1 MTEETRNFGTEVGR
15 LLDLVVHSL
24 YSDREIFLRELVAN
38 AADATDKRR
47 FLSLSDESLAL
58 PENAGV
64 RISLDK
70 GARTI
75 TIADNGIGM
84 GKEELAE
91 NLGTIARSGT
101 AAFAATQLAGQK
113 PEDKPSLI
121 GQFGVGFYSAFMVA
135 DQVEVTSRKAGAE
148 EAWEWASDGKGT
160 YTLKTAERLEAGTT
174 VVLHVKADAEEFL
187 EPLRIKTVIRKWA
200 DHVALPIEL
209 EEDGNFAPVTE
220 GKALWRRAKSEVT
233 ADEYADFY
241 RHIGH
246 NFDEP
251 WATIHWRA
259 EGTLEF
265 SALLFIP
272 GSKPFF
278 PVEERRDSKVRL
290 HVKRMFITDDAKL
303 LPDWLSFVS
312 GVVDTEDLPLNVS
325 RELLQATPV
334 LDKIRKAVLNRV
346 LTELKAKAKDPEDF
360 KKFLENFGTTL
371 KEGIYE
377 DTGHAAEIAGL
388 LRFASTKEDSTTL
401 DEYIARMPEGQE
413 AIYYLAGDAAHL
425 KTSPQLEGFAEKGF
439 EVLLLGDPI
448 DAFWPD
454 RLSRYHEKKL
464 TSVSQAGKLFEAGD
478 VAEDISTLCT
488 ALAAALGDKVS
499 GVAVSTRLKDSP
511 AMLAAAE
518 GGPDLAMQRL
528 LRRAGR
534 PIFGPAPKL
543 EINPTHKL
551 VQAPR
556 QPKKTSQNPP
566 SCCWTSPACR
576 KAICP
581 KTPPPSCGTSP
592 TRSRGRFNVKGQG
605 LRPWPFTSHLVQ
617 HLAHLA
623 GEGGRAEGFAKKAIP
638 SSAGR
643 YGQWRCACSRW

>member
-47 FLSLSDESLAL
+47 FLSLSDETLAL
-58 PENAGV
+58 PENPAV
-64 RISLDK
+64 KISVDK

-75 TIADNGIGM
+75 TITDCGIGM
-84 GKEELAE
+84 EKEELAE

-101 AAFAATQLAGQK
+101 AAFAASQLADKK

-135 DQVEVTSRKAGAE
+135 DKVEVTSRKAGHD
-148 EAWEWASDGKGT
+148 EAWEWVSDGKGS
-160 YTLKTAERLEAGTT
+160 YTLKSATRVEPGST
-174 VVLHVKADAEEFL
+174 VVLHVKPDADEFL
-187 EPLRIKTVIRKWA
+187 ETFRLRHIIRKWA

-209 EEDGNFAPVTE
+209 EEDGKYEPVTE
-220 GKALWRRAKSEVT
+220 GKALWRKAKSEVT
-233 ADEYADFY
+233 AEEYTDFY
-241 RHIGH
+241 RHTGH

-290 HVKRMFITDDAKL
+290 HVKRMFISDGAKL

-334 LDKIRKAVLNRV
+334 LDKIRKALLNRV
-346 LTELKAKAKDPEDF
+346 LSELKSKAKEPESF
-360 KKFLENFGTTL
+360 KPFLENFGNVL

-377 DTGHAAEIAGL
+377 DTGHAAEIAAL
-388 LRFASTKEDSTTL
+388 LRFASTKEEATTL

-413 AIYYLAGDAAHL
+413 EIYYLAGDAAHL

-439 EVLLLGDPI
+439 EVLLLGDAI
-448 DAFWPD
+448 DAFWPE
-454 RLSRYHEKKL
+454 RLGRYKEKKL
-464 TSVSQAGKLFEAGD
+464 TSVSQAGKLFEAGE
-478 VAEDISTLCT
+478 VAEDIT
-488 ALAAALGDKVS
+488 ALCEKLQAALGDKVS
-499 GVAVSTRLKDSP
+499 GVGVSARLKDSP
-511 AMLAAAE
+511 SMLAAAE

-543 EINPTHKL
+543 EINPGHKL
-551 VQAPR
+551 VQALATREDVAEAATLLLDLARLQEGDLPED
-556 QPKKTSQNPP
+556 
-566 SCCWTSPACR
+566 PAAFVR
-576 KAICP
+576 HVAGAI
-581 KTPPPSCGTSP
+581 
-592 TRSRGRFNVKGQG
+592 
-605 LRPWPFTSHLVQ
+605 
-617 HLAHLA
+617 A
-623 GEGGRAEGFAKKAIP
+623 G
-638 SSAGR
+638 
-643 YGQWRCACSRW
+643 

>member
-1 MTEETRNFGTEVGR
+1 MTEETRSFGTEVGR

-47 FLSLSDESLAL
+47 FLSLSDEALAL
-58 PENAGV
+58 PENAAV
-64 RISLDK
+64 KISLDK

-101 AAFAATQLAGQK
+101 AAFAATQLAENK
-113 PEDKPSLI
+113 AEDKPSLI

-135 DQVEVTSRKAGAE
+135 DSVAVTSRKAGHD

-160 YTLKTAERLEAGTT
+160 YTLKSAERAEGGTT
-174 VVLHVKADAEEFL
+174 VVLHVKTDAEEFL
-187 EPLRIKTVIRKWA
+187 EPFRVKNIIKKWA

-209 EEDGNFAPVTE
+209 EEDGKFEPVTE
-220 GKALWRRAKSEVT
+220 GKALWRRGKSEVT
-233 ADEYADFY
+233 TEEYADFY
-241 RHIGH
+241 RHTGH
-246 NFDEP
+246 HFDEP

-334 LDKIRKAVLNRV
+334 LDKIRKALLNRV
-346 LTELKAKAKDPEDF
+346 LSELKAKAKEPKDF
-360 KKFLENFGTTL
+360 KKFLENFGTVL

-377 DTGHAAEIAGL
+377 DTGHAAELAGL
-388 LRFASTKEDSTTL
+388 LRFASTKEESTTL
-401 DEYIARMPEGQE
+401 EEYIARMPEGQE

-454 RLSRYHEKKL
+454 RLRTYKEKKL
-464 TSVSQAGKLFEAGD
+464 TSVSQAGALFEAGD
-478 VAEDISTLCT
+478 VAEDIAALC
-488 ALAAALGDKVS
+488 ASLAAALGDKVS
-499 GVAVSTRLKDSP
+499 GVAVSSRLKDSP

-551 VQAPR
+551 VQTLTGREDLTEAALLLLDLARLQEGDLPED
-556 QPKKTSQNPP
+556 
-566 SCCWTSPACR
+566 PAAFVR
-576 KAICP
+576 HIANAI
-581 KTPPPSCGTSP
+581 SG
-592 TRSRGRFNVKGQG
+592 
-605 LRPWPFTSHLVQ
+605 
-617 HLAHLA
+617 
-623 GEGGRAEGFAKKAIP
+623 
-638 SSAGR
+638 
-643 YGQWRCACSRW
+643 